1 MLSPLETLIHTHSNK
16 HHGFVLLTFL
26 CSLNFESF
34 CYVGDCRY
42 SALQIYRIVLRVCLI
57 FYSKT
62 GVKQKAWQDAFNLW
76 IESHVHEEDEEKK
89 SWHFNNMA
97 SHQQKLWTGVWIGQI
112 WTEAQNLNF
121 FWLGTPNNQASPSLR
136 DQKQIFTLSFLTDM
150 HMKVWIQS
158 RDTLRGLK
166 HMVRVWV
173 KWMLQHDHKCKEA
186 VFSRERK
193 HSTPQCEQISSHLS
207 PYSLHT
213 GFMYSYRWRG
223 TSY

>member
-1 MLSPLETLIHTHSNK
+1 
-16 HHGFVLLTFL
+16 
-26 CSLNFESF
+26 
-34 CYVGDCRY
+34 
-42 SALQIYRIVLRVCLI
+42 
-57 FYSKT
+57 
-62 GVKQKAWQDAFNLW
+62 
-76 IESHVHEEDEEKK
+76 
-89 SWHFNNMA
+89 MA

-121 FWLGTPNNQASPSLR
+121 FWLGTPNNQASPSLW
-136 DQKQIFTLSFLTDM
+136 DQKQIFTRFLTDM

-186 VFSRERK
+186 VFSPERK

-213 GFMYSYRWRG
+213 GFMYSYMVEGSELLVWRFDA
-223 TSY
+223 TSEGACGVNCVNRLTTCLPQSPSWKARL